1 MELLFILFVIVI
13 ILLVSV
19 SNKTKENN
27 ELMVDNYWKQF
38 ELQYKRTSTSKLY
51 KILEELKKEYDP
63 IIEYKKKQC
72 LKDRSYVQYTT
83 DYTDEKG
90 KIRKRNITDEEQ
102 LLRDAENYMCYD
114 KKTMRLY
121 VEVNVIES
129 ILRDRDAL

>member
-102 LLRDAENYMCYD
+102 LL
-114 KKTMRLY
+114 
-121 VEVNVIES
+121 
-129 ILRDRDAL
+129 